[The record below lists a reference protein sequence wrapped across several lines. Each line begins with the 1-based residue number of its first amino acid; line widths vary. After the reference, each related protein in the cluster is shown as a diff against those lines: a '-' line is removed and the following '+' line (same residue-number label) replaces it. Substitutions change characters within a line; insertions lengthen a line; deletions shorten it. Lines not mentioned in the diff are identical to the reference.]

1 MNNKVIK
8 LLTDEVNANLSFL
21 LKVRPDMNEQEIK
34 KLILTV
40 IGSRV
45 DIHKHFPET
54 IYNLVNEVYTNM
66 MNNQ

>member
-8 LLTDEVNANLSFL
+8 LLTDEVNANLSFV

-40 IGSRV
+40 IRMRV

-54 IYNLVNEVYTNM
+54 IYNLVNEVYANM